1 MEEVTSFFE
10 DQRIESSALNE
21 WLFNEDTIRLALN
34 LLMTNGLKIDYG
46 EKLGKT
52 IIFAKNHRHA
62 EKILEVFGKEYP
74 HLPGYAKVIDNYMTY
89 AQSAIDEFSDPKKL
103 PQIAISVDMLDTGID
118 VPEVLNLVFFKKVM
132 SKAKFWQ
139 MIGRG
144 TRLCPGLIDGEDKSR
159 FYIFDLCGNFE
170 FFRMNK
176 GKATSNFHALWQQW
190 RIVKSFRRLRI
201 TQISYSGNVHPA

>member
-1 MEEVTSFFE
+1 MPTYGYELAQAVKDGFLVDFLTVESKLKFLEEGISYADLSRRKGRNTRPPSLTRTGSCPE
-10 DQRIESSALNE
+10 RIESSALNE

-89 AQSAIDEFSDPKKL
+89 AQSAIDEFSDPKKAA
-103 PQIAISVDMLDTGID
+103 PDCH
-118 VPEVLNLVFFKKVM
+118 F
-132 SKAKFWQ
+132 
-139 MIGRG
+139 RG
-144 TRLCPGLIDGEDKSR
+144 
-159 FYIFDLCGNFE
+159 
-170 FFRMNK
+170 
-176 GKATSNFHALWQQW
+176 HAGH
-190 RIVKSFRRLRI
+190 R
-201 TQISYSGNVHPA
+201 H